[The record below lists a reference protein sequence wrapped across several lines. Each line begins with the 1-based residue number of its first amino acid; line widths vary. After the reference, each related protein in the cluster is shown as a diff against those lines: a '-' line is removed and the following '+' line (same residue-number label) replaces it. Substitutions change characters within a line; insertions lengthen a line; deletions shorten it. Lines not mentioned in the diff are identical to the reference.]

1 MLLDGSLVGSG
12 RARLAEFEQRALP
25 HLDAAHNV
33 ALWLVRSRP
42 DAEDIVQDAYLRAL
56 KAFDT
61 CKGENI
67 KPWLLAI
74 VRNLAYRWHSTRKKA
89 ANVISLDE
97 ALSARTGAGEG
108 SDFASDEASA
118 EDLLVGQAERA
129 LIVKALAE
137 LPPPFREA
145 IVLREMEELSYQDIA
160 TIAGVPVGTV
170 MSRLSR
176 ARALL
181 RTRLTELIEKEDR
194 NAV

>member
-1 MLLDGSLVGSG
+1 MPPS
-12 RARLAEFEQRALP
+12 
-25 HLDAAHNV
+25 
-33 ALWLVRSRP
+33 
-42 DAEDIVQDAYLRAL
+42 
-56 KAFDT
+56 
-61 CKGENI
+61 
-67 KPWLLAI
+67 
-74 VRNLAYRWHSTRKKA
+74 
-89 ANVISLDE
+89 
-97 ALSARTGAGEG
+97 GEG
-108 SDFASDEASA
+108 SDFALDEASA

-129 LIVKALAE
+129 LVVKALAE

-145 IVLREMEELSYQDIA
+145 IVLREMEELPYQDIA

>member
-1 MLLDGSLVGSG
+1 MAARD
-12 RARLAEFEQRALP
+12 RAQPCLS
-25 HLDAAHNV
+25 V
-33 ALWLVRSRP
+33 
-42 DAEDIVQDAYLRAL
+42 
-56 KAFDT
+56 AFDAQ
-61 CKGENI
+61 E
-67 KPWLLAI
+67 
-74 VRNLAYRWHSTRKKA
+74 A

-129 LIVKALAE
+129 LVVKALAE

>member
-1 MLLDGSLVGSG
+1 MS
-12 RARLAEFEQRALP
+12 RLAEFEQRALP
-25 HLDAAHNV
+25 CLDAAHNL
-33 ALWLVRSRP
+33 AFWLVRSRP
-42 DAEDIVQDAYLRAL
+42 DAEDIVQDAYLRAFR
-56 KAFDT
+56 AFDS
-61 CKGENI
+61 CSGDV

-74 VRNLAYRWHSTRKKA
+74 VRNLAYRWLSTRKNA

-97 ALSARTGAGEG
+97 ALSARTGGGEG

-129 LIVKALAE
+129 LVVKALAE

-176 ARALL
+176 ARAQLKA
-181 RTRLTELIEKEDR
+181 RLTELIEKEDR

>member
-1 MLLDGSLVGSG
+1 MLLNGSLVGSG
-12 RARLAEFEQRALP
+12 MTRLAEFEQRALP
-25 HLDAAHNV
+25 HLDAAHNL

-42 DAEDIVQDAYLRAL
+42 DAEDIVQDAYLRAF

-61 CKGENI
+61 CEGENI

-129 LIVKALAE
+129 LVVKALAE

-145 IVLREMEELSYQDIA
+145 IVLREMEELTYQDIA